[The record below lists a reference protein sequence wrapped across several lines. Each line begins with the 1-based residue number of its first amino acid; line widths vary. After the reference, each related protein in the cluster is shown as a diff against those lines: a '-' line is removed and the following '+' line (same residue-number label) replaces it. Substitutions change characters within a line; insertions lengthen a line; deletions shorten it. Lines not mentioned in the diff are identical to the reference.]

1 MNHSEAER
9 LVVPNVPLS
18 PEDSARADMYALS
31 TYLLLTAPD
40 ALFLAELASAD
51 SLPVEQTDRP
61 LDRAWE
67 QLILAADLTTSEQVQ
82 QEFNALFISTGT
94 PRINPNASMYLTGS
108 MMNQPLA
115 VLRSDLARL
124 GLGRLPGVAELE
136 DHLAALCETMRIL
149 ITGEQGGER
158 QPLHVQRKFFEKH
171 LAPWYGRCLDDI
183 RGADGAS
190 FYLRVA
196 DFIATFLDVEAEAFR
211 IEDACMLSQVAIA
224 GEQC

>member
-9 LVVPNVPLS
+9 LVANNIPLS

-31 TYLLLTAPD
+31 ACLLLTAPD
-40 ALFLAELASAD
+40 SAFLAELASVD
-51 SLPVEQTDRP
+51 FLPVEQTDRP

-67 QLILAADLTTSEQVQ
+67 QLILAAHLTTPEQVL

-94 PRINPNASMYLTGS
+94 PRINPNASVYLTGS
-108 MMNQPLA
+108 MMDRPLA

-124 GLGRLPGVAELE
+124 KLARLPGVAELE

-158 QPLHVQRKFFEKH
+158 QPLHVQREFFEKH
-171 LAPWYGRCLDDI
+171 LAPWYGRCLNDI
-183 RGADGAS
+183 RGVDGAS
-190 FYLRVA
+190 FYRRVA
-196 DFIATFLDVEAEAFR
+196 DLIAAFLDVEAEAFR
-211 IEDACMLSQVAIA
+211 IEDACLPSQAVIE
-224 GEQC
+224 GDQC